1 MTKRDPEYAE
11 RLYTSSLHKA
21 AEEAPH
27 PADRH
32 ERWSCL
38 LSIVVSIAAAVA
50 CWLVIGWAVS
60 RAAAS

>member
-32 ERWSCL
+32 ERWSVWVTLIACA
-38 LSIVVSIAAAVA
+38 VSAVA
-50 CWLVIGWAVS
+50 VVLGLGSLISWVVA
-60 RAAAS
+60 